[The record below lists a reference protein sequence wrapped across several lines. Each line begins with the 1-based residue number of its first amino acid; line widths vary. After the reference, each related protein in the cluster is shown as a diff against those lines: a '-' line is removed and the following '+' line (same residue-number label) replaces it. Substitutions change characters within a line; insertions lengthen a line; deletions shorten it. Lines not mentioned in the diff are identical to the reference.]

1 MSASVGNFSLWLSLC
16 FAIFQF
22 LISRKKNNRSVLQFN
37 KIAVNGLLLCSL
49 VSFFSLMY
57 SHIVSDFSVVNVF
70 QNSHTTKPL
79 LYKIS
84 GVWGNHEGSMLLW
97 ILVLTIFNYF
107 IYKLYNQKNFTFIS
121 KSLEIQ
127 AIITIGFLLF
137 TIFTSNPFERMMPAH
152 PNGLGF
158 NPLLQDPALA
168 IHPPLLYIGYVGFS
182 AAFSF
187 SIAAMSINTEE
198 KISWYS
204 YMKPFVLT
212 AWTFLSAG
220 IAFGSIWAYYE
231 LGWGGWWFWDPV
243 ENASFMPW
251 LLGTALVHSLIA
263 VEKRKSLQS
272 WVLLLSILAFLLSVI
287 GTFLV
292 RSGILTS
299 VHTFAL
305 DPARGIYIL
314 VFTALLGG
322 YSLILFGIKSK
333 NFLNKH
339 YFSFFSRE
347 GSILVNNVL
356 MITVCASVFLGTI
369 YPLLVEVFSN
379 NKISV
384 GEPYFNSTTIPI
396 MIPAILVMGIGPI
409 LSWNKADAMKIFGKS
424 FPSILLTTVIS
435 IIFFWVYRPY
445 NMLGLVGIILAF
457 WIISNILLTLVPQ
470 LILKNKKFIQ
480 DNIPKYSNGMII
492 AHLGIAL
499 LILGITGSSIWQK
512 EKIIR
517 MKVNDKTE
525 IHNYNIVF
533 KEINK
538 IAGPNYLSLQGNFWV
553 YNKKKNI
560 IAELKPENRF
570 YPVANNS
577 TTEASIH
584 TNLLRDL
591 YIVLG
596 EGDINKGWVVRI
608 YYNPLVIWIWIG
620 AFMIFLGGLFSIKSN
635 LKFIKRLTL

>member
-1 MSASVGNFSLWLSLC
+1 
-16 FAIFQF
+16 
-22 LISRKKNNRSVLQFN
+22 
-37 KIAVNGLLLCSL
+37 
-49 VSFFSLMY
+49 
-57 SHIVSDFSVVNVF
+57 
-70 QNSHTTKPL
+70 
-79 LYKIS
+79 
-84 GVWGNHEGSMLLW
+84 
-97 ILVLTIFNYF
+97 
-107 IYKLYNQKNFTFIS
+107 
-121 KSLEIQ
+121 
-127 AIITIGFLLF
+127 
-137 TIFTSNPFERMMPAH
+137 
-152 PNGLGF
+152 
-158 NPLLQDPALA
+158 
-168 IHPPLLYIGYVGFS
+168 
-182 AAFSF
+182 
-187 SIAAMSINTEE
+187 
-198 KISWYS
+198 
-204 YMKPFVLT
+204 
-212 AWTFLSAG
+212 
-220 IAFGSIWAYYE
+220 
-231 LGWGGWWFWDPV
+231 
-243 ENASFMPW
+243 
-251 LLGTALVHSLIA
+251 
-263 VEKRKSLQS
+263 
-272 WVLLLSILAFLLSVI
+272 
-287 GTFLV
+287 
-292 RSGILTS
+292 
-299 VHTFAL
+299 
-305 DPARGIYIL
+305 
-314 VFTALLGG
+314 
-322 YSLILFGIKSK
+322 
-333 NFLNKH
+333 
-339 YFSFFSRE
+339 
-347 GSILVNNVL
+347 

-409 LSWNKADAMKIFGKS
+409 LSWNKADAMKIFRKS

-435 IIFFWVYRPY
+435 IIFFWIYRPY
-445 NMLGLVGIILAF
+445 NILGLVGIILAF
-457 WIISNILLTLVPQ
+457 WIVSNILLTLVLQ

-492 AHLGIAL
+492 AHLGIGL

-538 IAGPNYLSLQGNFWV
+538 IAGPNYLALQGNFLI

-596 EGDINKGWVVRI
+596 EGDTNKGWVVRI

-635 LKFIKRLTL
+635 LKFTKRLTL

>member
-1 MSASVGNFSLWLSLC
+1 MVPSLGNITLWLSLL

-22 LISRKKNNRSVLQFN
+22 VISHKKNFYSVLQFN
-37 KIAVNGLLLCSL
+37 KIAVNGLLFCSL
-49 VSFFSLMY
+49 ISFFSLMY
-57 SHIVSDFSVVNVF
+57 SHIVSDFSIINVY

-107 IYKLYNQKNFTFIS
+107 IFKLYNQKNIIFIS
-121 KSLEIQ
+121 KTLETQ

-137 TIFTSNPFERMMPAH
+137 TILTSNPFDRMITSH
-152 PNGLGF
+152 TNGLGF

-187 SIAAMSINTEE
+187 SVAAMSINVEE
-198 KISWYS
+198 KIPWHS
-204 YMKPFVLT
+204 YMKPFVLA
-212 AWTFLSAG
+212 AWIFLSAG

-251 LLGTALVHSLIA
+251 LLGTALVHSLIT
-263 VEKRKSLQS
+263 VERRKSLQS
-272 WVLLLSILAFLLSVI
+272 WVLLLSILSFLLSVI

-314 VFTALLGG
+314 TFVALLGG
-322 YSLILFGIKSK
+322 YSLILFGLKSK
-333 NFLNKH
+333 NFLNRH

-347 GSILVNNVL
+347 GSILVNNII
-356 MITVCASVFLGTI
+356 MIVVCASVFLGTI
-369 YPLLVEVFSN
+369 YPLLVEIFSN

-384 GEPYFNSTTIPI
+384 GEPYFNSVTIPI
-396 MIPAILVMGIGPI
+396 MIPAILVMGMGPM
-409 LSWNKADAMKIFGKS
+409 LSWGKVDVIRILTKS
-424 FPSILLTTVIS
+424 LPSILLAAVIS
-435 IIFFWVYRPY
+435 SIFFWIYESY
-445 NMLGLVGIILAF
+445 NMLGLAGIILAF
-457 WIISNILLTLVPQ
+457 WIISNILLTVIQQ
-470 LILKNKKFIQ
+470 LIVKNQ
-480 DNIPKYSNGMII
+480 EVTQENIPKYSSGMII
-492 AHLGIAL
+492 AHLGVAL

-517 MKVNDKTE
+517 MKVNDETS

-533 KEINK
+533 KEISEVT
-538 IAGPNYLSLQGNFWV
+538 GPNYVALQGNFWI
-553 YNKKKNI
+553 YNKKRNI
-560 IAELKPENRF
+560 ITKLKPQNRF
-570 YPVANNS
+570 YPVTNNS

-584 TNLLRDL
+584 TNLARDL
-591 YIVLG
+591 YVVLG
-596 EGDINKGWVVRI
+596 DGNVNGGWVVRI

-620 AFMIFLGGLFSIKSN
+620 AFAIFLGGLFSMKN
-635 LKFIKRLTL
+635 NFKKLKRLSI